1 MGGVRRNSR
10 TVEVATPKPDEYE
23 LERIADQLDA
33 DGFGSAATAYRD
45 RIDGAKQA
53 RKDAEDAADHLRQLD
68 SAAARTARENQD
80 EDFGPGQ
87 IGADHSIE
95 RATALASWL
104 VQQGWTPPASL
115 PGLVVREA
123 GE

>member
-1 MGGVRRNSR
+1 MTSK
-10 TVEVATPKPDEYE
+10 TVEVAWP
-23 LERIADQLDA
+23 ERNEQDLRRMADQLAA
-33 DGFGSAATAYRD
+33 DGFTDAAEAYRG
-45 RIDGAKQA
+45 RIPGAA
-53 RKDAEDAADHLRQLD
+53 RAYTAAERALSHLNDLD
-68 SAAARTARENQD
+68 SAAARAARENQD

-104 VQQGWTPPASL
+104 VRQGWTPPTSL

>member
-1 MGGVRRNSR
+1 MSAPQR
-10 TVEVATPKPDEYE
+10 TVEVPTPMPNEYE

-45 RIDGAKQA
+45 RIDGAKQG

-80 EDFGPGQ
+80 EMSGDVGL
-87 IGADHSIE
+87 DHSTE
-95 RATALASWL
+95 RGTALASWL
-104 VQQGWTPPASL
+104 VQQGWAPPASL
-115 PGLVVREA
+115 PGLVVREG